1 MASPDTSDFAA
12 RFERLYVPAVAD
24 VLDRMGLWNQLLKS
38 DKVPLS
44 LNHCIAGPAFTAKGH
59 ATIDVHGAPGSRVL
73 AELPQGSVAVWD
85 TGGDLVTGHW
95 GELMSNTA
103 IARGCRGAIVD
114 GGIRDT
120 PRIVELGFPVWYKY
134 RSPADARGRWT
145 LTEHNV
151 PVMIDGVFIS
161 PGDYVFADADGVVVI
176 PVALVEE
183 VLLMAEKIARDE
195 TTIREAVRGGA
206 PLYELYER
214 YKTLERPSRVPTHKV
229 AEPVAPGRD
238 LSSTDPHPDKE
249 GRTEN

>member
-1 MASPDTSDFAA
+1 MDPSDLAA

-24 VLDRMGLWNQLLKS
+24 VLDRMGLWNQLLRP

-44 LNHCIAGPAFTAKGH
+44 LDQRIAGPAFTAKGH
-59 ATIDVHGAPGSRVL
+59 ATIDVRGAPGSRVL
-73 AELPQGSVAVWD
+73 SELTAGSVAVWE

-103 IARGCRGAIVD
+103 IARGCRGAVVD

-120 PRIVELGFPVWYKY
+120 PRILELGFPVWYKY

-151 PVMIDGVFIS
+151 PVMIDGVVIS
-161 PGDYVFADADGVVVI
+161 PGDFVFGDADGVVVV
-176 PVALVEE
+176 PAALAEE
-183 VLLMAEKIARDE
+183 VLLLAERIARDE
-195 TTIREAVRGGA
+195 TAIREAVRGGA

-214 YKTLERPSRVPTHKV
+214 YKTLDRPSRVPTYE
-229 AEPVAPGRD
+229 AAAPNPPRLGVP
-238 LSSTDPHPDKE
+238 DPGPDAGKE
-249 GRTEN
+249 GSAGE